1 MSCSSFRRYGAFV
14 GSAHERGVGSLVG
27 DPHTKTTPSVLGAGK
42 SGVDV
47 SVLGATCVRSG
58 QTGQTPHLFSPHSH
72 SYTAQQQGRNVHV
85 DVHVSPLLAA
95 AHVRFYDIAHILG
108 QRQQC
113 SSCSEKHR
121 ENRRSAEYIFRPRQ
135 FCRSSSQAQGR
146 HTIRLTM
153 YGLLTGSALVAA
165 ASALA
170 IAPRQNSDTS
180 CPGYSASNVET
191 SGTGLSADLSLAG
204 SPCNSYGKDIENLR
218 LTVSYDTCMSSGV
231 PTLFTR
237 Y

>member
-14 GSAHERGVGSLVG
+14 GGAHERGVGSLVG

-108 QRQQC
+108 QRQQY
-113 SSCSEKHR
+113 SSRSKKHR
-121 ENRRSAEYIFRPRQ
+121 ENRRSAEYIFRLRLS
-135 FCRSSSQAQGR
+135 CRSSSLAQGR
-146 HTIRLTM
+146 HTIPLHHVRTPHRQCPRGSCFGFGHCASPEQRHFLS
-153 YGLLTGSALVAA
+153 GLL
-165 ASALA
+165 
-170 IAPRQNSDTS
+170 
-180 CPGYSASNVET
+180 C
-191 SGTGLSADLSLAG
+191 
-204 SPCNSYGKDIENLR
+204 
-218 LTVSYDTCMSSGV
+218 
-231 PTLFTR
+231 
-237 Y
+237 